1 MRKPKR
7 GAGDAIAFE
16 GGTPIRNDF
25 LPFGRPLITEEEIA
39 AVGQVLRSGWIG
51 MGKRTIEFE
60 QAFAASC
67 GARHAVSVSSCTA
80 GLHIAL
86 IAAGVGPGH
95 EVITTPLTF
104 VATVNTILET
114 GATPVLVDIDP
125 RTLNIEAAAVA
136 AAITP
141 RTRAILP
148 VHFGGLA
155 CDLPAF
161 GELARARGL
170 AIIEDAA
177 HAVGTRCAGK
187 TIGGH
192 GNLVA
197 FSFYPNKNI
206 TSIEGGMVTTDD
218 DALAEEMRLL
228 RMHGLS
234 SDAWRRFSAKEVVVS
249 EAIRGGY
256 KYNLTDVQ
264 SVLGLGQLARLE
276 EFLTTRERYAAIYDR
291 ELEGLP
297 IDRQTRPPLGERTR
311 VRSARASK
319 TSGANDPSAGA
330 LDTLPADRH
339 GLHLYVI
346 LLRLDELTVD
356 RNTILKALRAEN
368 VGAGLHY
375 MAVHEHHYFQS
386 ILPYRRGDFFV
397 AESVSER
404 TLTLPLSPSMSED
417 DVWDVIEAVRSV
429 LTRYR
434 KS

>member
-1 MRKPKR
+1 MTRQPKR
-7 GAGDAIAFE
+7 AAGAPIAFE
-16 GGTPIRNDF
+16 GGEPIRAEF
-25 LPFGRPLITEEEIA
+25 LPFGRPLVSEEEIA
-39 AVGQVLRSGWIG
+39 AMADVLRSGWIG
-51 MGKRTIEFE
+51 MGKKTIEFE
-60 QAFAASC
+60 ETFARAC

-86 IAAGVGPGH
+86 VAAGLGPGH

-104 VATVNTILET
+104 VATVNAILET
-114 GATPVLVDIDP
+114 GATPVLVEIDP
-125 RTLNIEAAAVA
+125 RTLNIEPEAVA

-141 RTRAILP
+141 RTRALLP

-155 CDLPAF
+155 CDLARL

-170 AIIEDAA
+170 VVIEDAA
-177 HAVGTRCAGK
+177 HAVGSRKDGK
-187 TIGGH
+187 PIGGH

-197 FSFYPNKNI
+197 FSFYPNKNM

-228 RMHGLS
+228 RLHGLS
-234 SDAWRRFSAKEVVVS
+234 SDAWRRFSTKEIVVS

-276 EFLTTRERYAAIYDR
+276 GFLETRERYAAIYDR
-291 ELEGLP
+291 ELAGLP
-297 IDRQTRPPLGERTR
+297 IDRQTRPPLG
-311 VRSARASK
+311 A
-319 TSGANDPSAGA
+319 P
-330 LDTLPADRH
+330 DRH

-375 MAVHEHHYFQS
+375 LAVHEHHYFRS
-386 ILPYRRGDFFV
+386 ILPYRHGDFPV
-397 AESVSER
+397 AESVSNR

-417 DVWDVIEAVRSV
+417 DLWDVIEAVRSV
-429 LTRYR
+429 LGRYR
-434 KS
+434 KT

>member
-7 GAGDAIAFE
+7 APGEAIAFE
-16 GGTPIRNDF
+16 GGTPIRNEF

-60 QAFAASC
+60 AAFAASC
-67 GARHAVSVSSCTA
+67 GAPHAISVSSCTA

-86 IAAGVGPGH
+86 IAAGLGPGH

-104 VATVNTILET
+104 VATVNAILET

-125 RTLNIEAAAVA
+125 HTLNIEAAAVA

-155 CDLPAF
+155 CDLPAL
-161 GELARARGL
+161 GELARGRGL

-177 HAVGTRCAGK
+177 HAVGARCAGK

-234 SDAWRRFSAKEVVVS
+234 SDAWRRFSAKEIVVS

-264 SVLGLGQLARLE
+264 SVLGLAQLARLE

-297 IDRQTRPPLGERTR
+297 IDRQTRPPLAHGAT
-311 VRSARASK
+311 SARVPRAPASPQASNK
-319 TSGANDPSAGA
+319 A
-330 LDTLPADRH
+330 LPDNRH

-375 MAVHEHHYFQS
+375 LAVHEHHYFQS
-386 ILPYRRGDFFV
+386 ILPYRRGDFPV

-404 TLTLPLSPSMSED
+404 TLTLPLSPSMSD
-417 DVWDVIEAVRSV
+417 DDLWDVVEAVRSV

>member
-7 GAGDAIAFE
+7 AAREAIAFE
-16 GGTPIRNDF
+16 GGPPIRSEF

-60 QAFAASC
+60 AAFAAAC

-86 IAAGVGPGH
+86 VAAGLGPGH

-114 GATPVLVDIDP
+114 AATPVLVDIDP
-125 RTLNIEAAAVA
+125 HTLNIEAAAVA

-161 GELARARGL
+161 GELARGRGL

-177 HAVGTRCAGK
+177 HAVGARCAGK

-249 EAIRGGY
+249 EAIRSGY

-264 SVLGLGQLARLE
+264 SVLGLMQLARLE
-276 EFLTTRERYAAIYDR
+276 EFLRTRERYAAIYDR
-291 ELEGLP
+291 ELDGLP
-297 IDRQTRPPLGERTR
+297 IDRQTRPAVAAAHAESP
-311 VRSARASK
+311 
-319 TSGANDPSAGA
+319 
-330 LDTLPADRH
+330 PADRH

-346 LLRLDELTVD
+346 LLRLNELTVD

-375 MAVHEHHYFQS
+375 LAIHEHHYFQS
-386 ILPYRRGDFFV
+386 ILPYRRGDFPV

-417 DVWDVIEAVRSV
+417 DLWDVIEAVRSV
-429 LTRYR
+429 LTHFR